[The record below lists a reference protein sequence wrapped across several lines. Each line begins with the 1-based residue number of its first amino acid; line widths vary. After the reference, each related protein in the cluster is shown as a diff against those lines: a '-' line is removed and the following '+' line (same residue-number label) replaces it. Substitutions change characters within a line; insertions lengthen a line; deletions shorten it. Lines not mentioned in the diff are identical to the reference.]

1 MFIYLNQPR
10 IKWSPKYLFAT
21 LKANIICPKLTI
33 KLYGHIIII
42 CPKMAHIMKVLYH
55 DSIEYKAL
63 KRIKKIRGNVV
74 LRQDLTDLGS
84 YRQISRVFKKLVDT
98 NMLIKIGSGIYAKAS
113 FNEMLNRPIIK
124 GGFSEI
130 CTEVLDR
137 KGIKWEYGTAIQEY
151 NAGLTT
157 QVPCRIVVKLK
168 TRYRGK
174 ISYNKQRLRVEK
186 GVNAR

>member
-1 MFIYLNQPR
+1 MAV
-10 IKWSPKYLFAT
+10 KY
-21 LKANIICPKLTI
+21 K
-33 KLYGHIIII
+33 
-42 CPKMAHIMKVLYH
+42 
-55 DSIEYKAL
+55 DSIEYKAIQ
-63 KRIKKIRGNVV
+63 RIKEIRNNVV
-74 LRQDLTDLGS
+74 LRQDLTDLSS
-84 YRQISRVFKKLVDT
+84 YRQVSRVFKKLVDA
-98 NMLIKIGSGIYAKAS
+98 NRLIKIGAGIYAKAS

-124 GGFSEI
+124 GGFSQI

-151 NAGLTT
+151 NAGLAT

-186 GVNAR
+186 GINAI